1 MAEWEEKLNTIL
13 GDPQAMEQILS
24 IARSL
29 TGGEGN
35 PPNPTGSEDCEEPP
49 APEPRQQT
57 PSSPLSGLDP
67 RLLGLAGRL
76 MQEYSAV
83 DDRKTALL
91 TALRPFLR
99 AERHAKLDR
108 AVQIARLSRVVRVA
122 LQLLREPGE
131 EDSEHV

>member
-91 TALRPFLR
+91 NALRPFLR
-99 AERHAKLDR
+99 EERRGRLDR
-108 AVQIARLSRVVRVA
+108 AIQIARMTKMIRVA
-122 LQLLREPGE
+122 LTALGERGERE
-131 EDSEHV
+131 DV